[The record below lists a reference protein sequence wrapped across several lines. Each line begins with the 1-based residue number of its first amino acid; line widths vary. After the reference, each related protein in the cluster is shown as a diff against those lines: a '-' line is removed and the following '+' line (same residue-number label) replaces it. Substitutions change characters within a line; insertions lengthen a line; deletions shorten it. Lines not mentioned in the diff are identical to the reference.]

1 MANDLDALLKVQAR
15 VTGQQD
21 LREADA
27 LLKRLGVSADNSA
40 GGMRRM
46 ASAGNALQGALA
58 ALGLGAVVAGL
69 TAYGRLALT
78 AGEDSQL
85 LALRVKALAEPL
97 GEVARLQT
105 FTARAA
111 EQFTLGQN
119 DAGQA
124 VTDLYGRLRPMGVS
138 LGQIE
143 TTFIGVSKA
152 ARLSGLGAFD
162 AKEAFRQ
169 LGQAMG
175 SGRLQGDELRSL
187 MERMPAIGQAIV
199 EVFND
204 ISRSRGLQQITR
216 QRAEQLVAEVRD
228 GEKKQTEELQEG
240 IRVRQR
246 AMQRDTDDQLRLIA
260 RRYDALRTAMNQAE
274 EDGDTSRDR
283 ATQDRLDVEKKAI
296 DERYEMERDAIEER
310 GKLLL
315 KEVSGDTSLSDAQ
328 REAVEKRIADERDA
342 ILDGIQER
350 QSEELKRLSR
360 GYEDQA
366 NQSRRAREADRKER
380 EMALQ
385 DQQRAEEDQL
395 RESLRRRQE
404 DLQSAMNKELEI
416 QKEANKKAIVDILLR
431 SKVTVGDIKKMGA
444 EGLITTDIMLKAMD
458 KLAQKSIP
466 PPTALMEFNKAMK
479 DLTKVIGDDLLPTL
493 TPAIQGITSL
503 IKSFIAAPGWAK
515 QLTVGLGLLVA
526 ALGSL
531 ALLVASAK
539 FIGVSLGIVKLI
551 KHFKDLSSA
560 SRLARDATK
569 TIGEALVPTATISKP
584 VTPQQLGLDLSKK
597 FQGYQ
602 LPLELDLV
610 TPKIPPI
617 KADLVPDV
625 PPSAMSRLMS
635 SLGGIGRALRGLIA
649 DVALFGVKL
658 LGLIPGVGRL
668 GAAFASLRIGATI
681 AGWLGALGPFAGQA
695 IAAMAPF
702 LAWITGTLLPTLV
715 GVFSGPVGWIALGLA
730 ALVVGMIYFREP
742 IMDFLSWALEE
753 IAAFWGNVWNFIYET
768 QLEPWVNLW
777 NTDLLKPIRDAAKS
791 WLNSIVKFFGG
802 ILEFIDKNWLK
813 QWGAYWE
820 SFANDPFAFIEKVQK
835 RFGDLLSSVVET
847 WKRIP
852 GILQNVWDSVL
863 NGMGR
868 TWSWMINGA
877 VGKLNEIIGLWNR
890 VAQGVNKLPTQFKL
904 PVIPEFVREQIPRF
918 ARGGWVS
925 RPTIA
930 QLGEGGDPGG
940 EYAIPAGRM
949 NAAMAAWMQG
959 VRGPALVQAWQS
971 SPSPAGAPAAAPLP
985 GSYGAAPQVTLQ
997 LEQTGPTLQMSDGSQ
1012 WIRRDEAMAL
1022 LQSQTRA
1029 TLAAVDQMNR
1039 SAVNR
1044 NRYGPR

>member
-1 MANDLDALLKVQAR
+1 MANDLDALLKVKAQ
-15 VTGQQD
+15 VSGQQD

-46 ASAGNALQGALA
+46 AQAGNDLQGALA
-58 ALGLGAVVAGL
+58 AIGLGAVVAGL
-69 TAYGRLALT
+69 TAYGRQALT

-97 GEVARLQT
+97 GEVARLQA

-111 EQFTLGQN
+111 EQFTMGQN

-124 VTDLYGRLRPMGVS
+124 VTDLYGRLRPMRVS
-138 LGQIE
+138 LDQIE

-187 MERMPAIGQAIV
+187 MERMPGIGQAIV

-204 ISRSRGLQQITR
+204 ISRSQGLQRITR
-216 QRAEQLVAEVRD
+216 QRADELVAEVKA
-228 GEKKQTEELQEG
+228 GEKRQTEELQDG
-240 IRVRQR
+240 IKDRQR

-274 EDGDTSRDR
+274 EDGDTKRDR
-283 ATQDRLDVEKKAI
+283 AIQDRLDVEKKAI
-296 DERYEMERDAIEER
+296 DDQYEIERNGIEER
-310 GKLLL
+310 VKLRL

-328 REAVEKRIADERDA
+328 REAVEKRISDEKDA

-366 NQSRRAREADRKER
+366 NQARRAREAERKEK
-380 EMALQ
+380 EIALQ
-385 DQQRAEEDQL
+385 DQQRAEEDQV

-404 DLQSAMNKELEI
+404 DLQSAMTKELEI

-431 SKVTVGDIKKMGA
+431 TKVTVGEIKKMGA
-444 EGLITTDIMLKAMD
+444 EGLITTDIMLRAMD

-479 DLTKVIGDDLLPTL
+479 DLTKTIGDDLLPML

-503 IKSFIAAPGWAK
+503 IKSFIAAPAWVK
-515 QLTVGLGLLVA
+515 QLTVGLGLLVTV
-526 ALGSL
+526 LGAL
-531 ALLVASAK
+531 ALAIASVK
-539 FIGVSLGIVKLI
+539 FIGMTLGIVGLINKLKTLI
-551 KHFKDLSSA
+551 TTARAA
-560 SRLARDATK
+560 SMAVQTVTVRDITAQALGGGATK
-569 TIGEALVPTATISKP
+569 MLPP
-584 VTPQQLGLDLSKK
+584 VG
-597 FQGYQ
+597 G
-602 LPLELDLV
+602 V
-610 TPKIPPI
+610 PPI
-617 KADLVPDV
+617 K
-625 PPSAMSRLMS
+625 PPPPGLFKGF
-635 SLGGIGRALRGLIA
+635 LGEIAAVGRALAGLAADVVRFTGKVAGELLIA
-649 DVALFGVKL
+649 LA
-658 LGLIPGVGRL
+658 
-668 GAAFASLRIGATI
+668 
-681 AGWLGALGPFAGQA
+681 PFAGRA

-702 LAWITGTLLPTLV
+702 LGWITGTLLPTLV

-730 ALVVGMIYFREP
+730 ALVVGMVYFREP

-753 IAAFWGNVWNFIYET
+753 IATFWGNVWNFIYET

-777 NTDLLKPIRDAAKS
+777 NSDLLKPIRDAAKS

-813 QWGAYWE
+813 QWGAYWQ
-820 SFANDPFAFIEKVQK
+820 SFINDPFAFIEKVER

-868 TWSWMINGA
+868 TWRWMIGGA
-877 VGKLNEIIGLWNR
+877 VDALNGIIRLWNS
-890 VAQGVNKLPTQFKL
+890 VSQNVNRLPTPIRL
-904 PVIPEFVREQIPRF
+904 PIIPEIMTAQIPGF

-949 NAAMAAWMQG
+949 DAAMAAWMQG

-997 LEQTGPTLQMSDGSQ
+997 VQQTGPTLQMADGSQ
-1012 WIRRDEAMAL
+1012 WIRRDEALAL
-1022 LQSQTRA
+1022 LQSNARA